1 MRKFINIDKS
11 DYINAIN
18 LELGLYSPLKR
29 FATFEEFKNILI
41 KKKINNV
48 NFTIPINLFCSK
60 IKAEQFKL
68 GDNIYL
74 KYKKEI
80 VGFINLK
87 SKFEVNKKK
96 FLRLVFG
103 TTSKFHLGVNTYSKK
118 IKDKSFSLGGEVFV
132 YKNKLKKYFYTNNL
146 ITLKKL
152 KKIKYLDASFS
163 TRNIPHI
170 GHNLIQEK
178 IIYKKKH
185 LTIFLILSTKN
196 KYNQKILMNSY
207 KALKRNKIFKKIN
220 IFFIYLPTFF
230 AGPNEAFFQAKI
242 FENMKFKSFYV
253 GRDHSG
259 YKKFYGKFD
268 SQEIFKKT
276 KSKIKIIKFNEP
288 MMCEYCKIPVI
299 NKYKNRKSCPNCEG
313 KNLSE
318 LNGSN
323 IKILIK
329 RKKRDILSKVL
340 DPFVF
345 NILKRNNFSL
355 QID

>member
-1 MRKFINIDKS
+1 
-11 DYINAIN
+11 
-18 LELGLYSPLKR
+18 
-29 FATFEEFKNILI
+29 
-41 KKKINNV
+41 
-48 NFTIPINLFCSK
+48 
-60 IKAEQFKL
+60 
-68 GDNIYL
+68 
-74 KYKKEI
+74 
-80 VGFINLK
+80 
-87 SKFEVNKKK
+87 
-96 FLRLVFG
+96 
-103 TTSKFHLGVNTYSKK
+103 
-118 IKDKSFSLGGEVFV
+118 
-132 YKNKLKKYFYTNNL
+132 
-146 ITLKKL
+146 
-152 KKIKYLDASFS
+152 
-163 TRNIPHI
+163 
-170 GHNLIQEK
+170 
-178 IIYKKKH
+178 
-185 LTIFLILSTKN
+185 
-196 KYNQKILMNSY
+196 MNSY
-207 KALKRNKIFKKIN
+207 KALKRNKIFKKTN

-253 GRDHSG
+253 GRDHAG

-268 SQEIFKKT
+268 SQEIFKKI

-288 MMCEYCKIPVI
+288 MMCKFCKIPVI
-299 NKYKNRKSCPNCEG
+299 NKYKNRKSCPNCKS

>member
-18 LELGLYSPLKR
+18 LQLGIYSPLKG
-29 FATFEEFKNILI
+29 FVTFEEFENILL
-41 KKKINNV
+41 KRKINNI

-60 IKAEQFKL
+60 IKAEKFKL
-68 GDNIYL
+68 GENIDL
-74 KYKKEI
+74 KYKNEI

-87 SKFEVNKKK
+87 SKFEIKKKK
-96 FLRLVFG
+96 FLKSVFG
-103 TTSKFHLGVNTYSKK
+103 TTSKLHFGVNTYSKK
-118 IKDKSFSLGGEVFV
+118 IKNKSFSLGGKVFI

-152 KKIKYLDASFS
+152 KKIKYFNASFS

-170 GHNLIQEK
+170 GHNLIQKK
-178 IIYKKKH
+178 IIYKKKK
-185 LTIFLILSTKN
+185 LTIFLILSVKN
-196 KYNQKILMNSY
+196 KYNHKILMNSY
-207 KALKRNKIFKKIN
+207 KALKKNKIFKKIN

-253 GRDHSG
+253 GRDHAG

-268 SQEIFKKT
+268 SQKIFKKI

-288 MMCEYCKIPVI
+288 MMCKICKTPVI
-299 NKYKNRKSCPNCEG
+299 NKYKNRRSCPNCKD

-329 RKKRDILSKVL
+329 RKKRDILSKML
-340 DPFVF
+340 DPFVYNF
-345 NILKRNNFSL
+345 LKRNNFSL
-355 QID
+355 QSH